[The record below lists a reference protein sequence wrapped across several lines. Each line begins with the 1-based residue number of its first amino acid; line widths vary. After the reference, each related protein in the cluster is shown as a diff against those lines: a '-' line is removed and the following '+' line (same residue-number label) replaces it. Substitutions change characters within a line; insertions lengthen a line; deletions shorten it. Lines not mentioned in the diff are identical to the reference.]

1 MLMINPL
8 CAAFLLWM
16 GIFLALGEGAILPAQ
31 EAGAG
36 TSKAVPP
43 AASANRFRKLAP
55 GVEQVIPAE
64 MGKDENGAPKM
75 IEVVTRHDLV
85 ELLAKDPQFGER
97 PGTEGKSP
105 AKNVAFTQ
113 KVWTLKF
120 AFKPVRFIQIDVPDA
135 DGRVQP
141 KLVWYLLF
149 HVENPFPE
157 PVKFIPVF
165 SLQSRETG
173 AIYPDQLIPVATAYI
188 QRREDP
194 NRKLRNTIELEGEI
208 PAGQQAWG
216 VATWTDIDPS
226 MDRFSI
232 FVRGLSNAYQWV
244 DQPGGFK
251 PGDTP
256 GSGRKLTQ
264 KTLQLNFWRPGD
276 DRFEHEAEIRYG
288 IPGDVDYRWLYQ

>member
-1 MLMINPL
+1 MPMIQQL
-8 CAAFLLWM
+8 RTACLLSL
-16 GIFLALGEGAILPAQ
+16 GILVVLGEEARLPAQ
-31 EAGAG
+31 GAAAGP
-36 TSKAVPP
+36 SKAVVP
-43 AASANRFRKLAP
+43 APSSTRFRKLAP

-64 MGKDENGAPKM
+64 KGKDGQM
-75 IEVVTRHDLV
+75 IEIVSRHDLV
-85 ELLAKDPQFGER
+85 ELLAGDPQFGER

-120 AFKPVRFIQIDVPDA
+120 AFKPVRFIQVDVPDA
-135 DGRVQP
+135 DGRAQP
-141 KLVWYLLF
+141 KLVWYLLY
-149 HVENPFPE
+149 HVENPFAD

-165 SLQSRETG
+165 SLQNRETG
-173 AIYPDQLIPVATAYI
+173 LVYPDQLIPVAIPLI

-194 NRKLRNTIELEGEI
+194 NRKLLNTIEIEGEI
-208 PAGQQAWG
+208 QAGHEVWG
-216 VATWTDIDPS
+216 VATWADMDPS

-244 DQPGGFK
+244 DQPDAFK
-251 PGDTP
+251 PGDPP
-256 GSGRKLTQ
+256 GSSRKLTL

-276 DRFEHEAEIRYG
+276 SLYEHEAEIRYG